1 MVAELKH
8 GDELRLLL
16 PPRTYGRGQLSFAPI
31 GRGQKRTAA
40 TDKMGAV
47 VQQAIIAHRI
57 GGESRRS
64 IALRT
69 SYSERE
75 VQSWLTG
82 TTWPAYSAPVL
93 ERLADLGIGRH
104 RGERRFHG
112 GQRYREII
120 AAQADLLSRLVWL
133 FRHDPRPEVVRA
145 LEDARL
151 LTEYGTTSP

>member
-16 PPRTYGRGQLSFAPI
+16 PPRTYGRGQLSLAPI

-93 ERLADLGIGRH
+93 ERLAELGIGRH
-104 RGERRFHG
+104 RGNRRRNG
-112 GQRYREII
+112 GRYQEII
-120 AAQADLLSRLVWL
+120 SAQAGLLAMVAWL
-133 FRHDPRPEVVRA
+133 FRYDPRPEVVRLLA
-145 LEDARL
+145 DARL
-151 LTEYGTTSP
+151 LTEYGTPP